1 MTALPDP
8 DYQAEF
14 YTGVPAK
21 RLFAWVVDS
30 LLITIA
36 AILLVPFTGFVG
48 LFVWPAF
55 YLAVGL
61 AYRVVTI
68 ANGSATPGMTMAGI
82 ELRSAEGARLDLG
95 QAALHTLA
103 YSVSLAFFPLQ
114 LLSIVLMLSTARG
127 QSLPDHLLGTVM
139 LRRRA

>member
-55 YLAVGL
+55 YLAVGACL
-61 AYRVVTI
+61 PRGHDRKWIRDTGHD
-68 ANGSATPGMTMAGI
+68 NG
-82 ELRSAEGARLDLG
+82 R
-95 QAALHTLA
+95 
-103 YSVSLAFFPLQ
+103 Y
-114 LLSIVLMLSTARG
+114 
-127 QSLPDHLLGTVM
+127 
-139 LRRRA
+139 